1 MMARSRHGKFRLSAW
16 IAIWAIWVQA
26 LLPIAHHPASLALG
40 QYLSDTEHNLC
51 LGGAGS
57 PASPD
62 DKGPAHKLPTCP
74 ICQAAHAIGGFVPP
88 NLAEFDLPLHYA
100 IVSAVFLD
108 APVPRRMARVVA
120 QPRGPPL
127 PA

>member
-1 MMARSRHGKFRLSAW
+1 MSAW

-40 QYLSDTEHNLC
+40 QYLADTENNLC
-51 LGGAGS
+51 LNSTGS

-62 DKGPAHKLPTCP
+62 DKGPAHKRPTCP

-88 NLAEFDLPLHYA
+88 DLAKLDLPLRYA
-100 IVSAVFLD
+100 TVSAVLPD
-108 APVPRRMARVVA
+108 APAPRRLVRMAA

-127 PA
+127 PI